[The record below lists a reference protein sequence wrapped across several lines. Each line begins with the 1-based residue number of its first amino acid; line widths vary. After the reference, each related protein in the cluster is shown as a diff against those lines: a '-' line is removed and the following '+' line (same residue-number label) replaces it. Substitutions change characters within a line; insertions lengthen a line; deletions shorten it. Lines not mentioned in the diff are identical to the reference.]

1 MAEQIVIVRKKTV
14 PITQQPRITG
24 KNLACFWIYGDTHDF
39 SPFLVDSLII
49 YGGLIMQDKNVL

>member
-1 MAEQIVIVRKKTV
+1 MAEQIVIARKKTV

-24 KNLACFWIYGDTHDF
+24 KICRAFGFYGDTHDF